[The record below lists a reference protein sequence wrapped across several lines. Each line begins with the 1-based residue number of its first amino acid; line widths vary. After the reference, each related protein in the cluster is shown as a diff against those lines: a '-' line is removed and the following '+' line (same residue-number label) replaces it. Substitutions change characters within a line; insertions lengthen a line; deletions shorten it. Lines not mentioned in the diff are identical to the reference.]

1 MHQPYYKD
9 NLSNTTLMPWVFLH
23 AIKDYYDIPW
33 YMEKFPSIKATFNL
47 VPSLMLQ
54 IDEYINGKAND
65 KLIDIIRKD
74 VKSLKIEELRFLEE
88 FLFLSNEKNMIK
100 PFHRY
105 YELFLKFKADGNS
118 LVNFSYEEITEVQT
132 LFLLSWCG
140 NYLRES
146 SNLVKDL
153 IKQEKDYSN
162 EQKYQLINELYDF
175 LPQIISYY
183 KKLVEKN
190 QIAIS
195 TTPFYHPILPLLIN
209 RNSAKEAKVD
219 VTLPASFENYENY
232 AKLQVEYAVEYFKNK
247 FEYAPIG
254 FWPSEGSVSVPTV
267 ELLSSNGVKWLAT
280 DEEILF
286 KSLNNSNKEVLYKPY
301 CLNTPHGETNLF
313 FRDKYLSDLIGF
325 EYSKKEPKEA
335 AQDFISH
342 LKNIYLN
349 SKESPLV
356 SVILDG
362 ENAWEFYKNNAKEFF
377 EHLYTLL
384 EEQSWCETILFEDI
398 DKIEELNKHTLNSL
412 ASGSWI
418 NGNFDIW
425 IGNNEKNKAWELL
438 DLTKNAFE
446 STKEDLDEIQIK
458 KIENEFLI
466 ALGSDWFWWYGDDHY
481 TELNHQFDEQFR
493 AHLKNIYLLMDK
505 EIPTEIFTPIV
516 KKTKKHSSHIKPTD
530 FITPTVDGN
539 MSNFFE
545 WLNSGFVDIKKEF
558 STMDSSSCII
568 DSLYYG
574 KDKTNNLYLYL
585 KGKKLETLDDSINL
599 NIILDEQEFY
609 FMIQK
614 GSNSIILNNINFNL
628 AFDKGIEIEV
638 IDYSKEKIRF
648 SFELIID
655 GKKVQK
661 FPLYDDI
668 ILDFENFNL
677 ISWYI

>member
-33 YMEKFPSIKATFNL
+33 YLEKFPSIKATFNL

-54 IDEYINGKAND
+54 IDEYINRKAND
-65 KLIDIIRKD
+65 KLINIIKKD
-74 VKSLKIEELRFLEE
+74 VKSLKIEERRFLEE
-88 FLFLSNEKNMIK
+88 FLFLSNQENMIK
-100 PFHRY
+100 PLSRY
-105 YELFLKFKADGNS
+105 YELFLKFKANGNK
-118 LVNFSYEEITEVQT
+118 LVNFSYEEITEVEV

-140 NYLRES
+140 NYLREN
-146 SNLVKDL
+146 SNLIKDL
-153 IKQEKDYSN
+153 INQEKFYTN
-162 EQKYQLINELYDF
+162 EQKHQLINEFYDF
-175 LPQIISYY
+175 LPKIIAFY
-183 KKLVEKN
+183 KHLVEKK

-209 RNSAKEAKVD
+209 RNSAKEAKSD
-219 VTLPASFENYENY
+219 VTLPTSFENYENY
-232 AKLQVEYAVEYFKNK
+232 AKLQVEYAIEYFKNK
-247 FEYAPIG
+247 FGYAPVG
-254 FWPSEGSVSVPTV
+254 FWPSEGSVSMATV
-267 ELLSSNGVKWLAT
+267 ELLGENGVKWLAT

-286 KSLNNSNKEVLYKPY
+286 KSLNNSNKEILYKPY
-301 CLNTPHGETNLF
+301 CLKTTHGETSLF

-325 EYSKKEPKEA
+325 EYSKKEPLLA

-349 SKESPLV
+349 SKESTLV

-362 ENAWEFYKNNAKEFF
+362 ENAWEFYKDNAKDFF

-384 EEQSWCETILFEDI
+384 SEQTWCETVLFEDV
-398 DKIEELNKHTLNSL
+398 DKIEGLKKENLNNLT
-412 ASGSWI
+412 AGSWI
-418 NGNFDIW
+418 HGNFDIW
-425 IGNNEKNKAWELL
+425 IGNSEKNKAWELL
-438 DLTKNAFE
+438 DLTKNDFE
-446 STKEDLDEIQIK
+446 AIKESIDETTLK

-466 ALGSDWFWWYGDDHY
+466 ALGSDWFWWYGDTHY

-493 AHLKNIYLLMDK
+493 SHLKNIYLLMDK
-505 EIPTEIFTPIV
+505 EVPTEIFTPIV
-516 KKTKKHSSHIKPTD
+516 KKTKKNSSHIKPTD
-530 FITPTVDGN
+530 FISPTVDGN

-558 STMDSSSCII
+558 STMDSSSYIEA
-568 DSLYYG
+568 LYYG

-585 KGKKLETLDDSINL
+585 KGKKIESLNDNINL

-614 GSNSIILNNINFNL
+614 GKNSIMINNIDFNL
-628 AFDKGIEIEV
+628 AFDKGIEIE
-638 IDYSKEKIRF
+638 ISNYNKEKIEF
-648 SFELIID
+648 SFELIVD